1 MYLCLFGLGCIIP
14 SGTCET
20 IGQSRPAKQKLFC
33 KWLDAIWCLADMDL
47 LFSLQ
52 QRRRDIYCLLHD
64 LGWVQK
70 LSFSPLV
77 YPNQSL
83 VWCKCIFFL
92 SNVSHDLFRQ
102 LSKEKKQTRECRPS
116 RHAPAP
122 EPTSIAKTE
131 STTRLF
137 LFCLLLALYNLF
149 CFSLS
154 FYFTQW
160 HERNTRFASL
170 ELICSLFSCCA
181 GQLDEWRRFGH
192 YGTKDG
198 RRSLLFF
205 STRFVSLLDSNLGF
219 WFRNDFQNVKN
230 RLNNDE
236 RERKNRLARLRNELS
251 YYFHASGLVC
261 SRWIG
266 RYAAPCRLELQRRVR
281 NRSNDRWLC
290 WSIDNTQEGQ
300 QSSVPGHTSPK
311 LCKYHEG
318 G

>member
-92 SNVSHDLFRQ
+92 SNVSHDPFRQ

-170 ELICSLFSCCA
+170 
-181 GQLDEWRRFGH
+181 D
-192 YGTKDG
+192 
-198 RRSLLFF
+198 
-205 STRFVSLLDSNLGF
+205 
-219 WFRNDFQNVKN
+219 
-230 RLNNDE
+230 
-236 RERKNRLARLRNELS
+236 
-251 YYFHASGLVC
+251 
-261 SRWIG
+261 
-266 RYAAPCRLELQRRVR
+266 
-281 NRSNDRWLC
+281 
-290 WSIDNTQEGQ
+290 
-300 QSSVPGHTSPK
+300 
-311 LCKYHEG
+311 
-318 G
+318 